1 MASNR
6 LSVKHPQM
14 PTGTEVAAFRTHQ
27 EASGAVERLAEN
39 QFPITAV
46 TIVGSDLHM
55 AEKVLTKLTPA
66 KVALTGATQGLT
78 WGLFMG
84 IFAILFYPQ
93 APALVPLIAIVVGVL
108 LGMVLSTTAWALS
121 KNRGSFAAQSGLVAS
136 RYAILVTEMPD
147 RAFSILSSMPGNLS
161 SQPRRP
167 ARREHAGTSGVG
179 SPDFS
184 APPTPDAAP
193 LAGDAGAGV
202 QWDNVSHSPMGAG
215 STPAPQSQPKD
226 GAETKP
232 TEYGSRADEAPRF
245 GVRVSDAERERMKTD
260 TQADKQ

>member
-14 PTGTEVAAFRTHQ
+14 PSGTEVAAFRTHE
-27 EASGAVERLAEN
+27 EASRAVERLAEN

-55 AEKVLTKLTPA
+55 TEKVLTKLTPA

-84 IFAILFYPQ
+84 IFTILFYPQ
-93 APALVPLIAIVVGVL
+93 AAAVVPLIAIVVGIL
-108 LGMVLSTTAWALS
+108 LGMLLSTTSWALS
-121 KNRGSFAAQSGLVAS
+121 KNRGSFAAQSGLVAT

-147 RAFSILSSMPGNLS
+147 RAFNILSGMPGNLS

-167 ARREHAGTSGVG
+167 VRREHAGTGMG

-184 APPTPDAAP
+184 APPTPDAAT
-193 LAGDAGAGV
+193 AGEGVVAGPR
-202 QWDNVSHSPMGAG
+202 WDNVSHSPIGAG
-215 STPAPQSQPKD
+215 STPAQQTQPKE
-226 GAETKP
+226 GEETKP
-232 TEYGSRADEAPRF
+232 TEYGSRPDEAPRF
-245 GVRVSDAERERMKTD
+245 GVRVSDLEREQMKTD
-260 TQADKQ
+260 GHTDHQ